1 MREKTTNTANRGNKK
16 KKHHQQTR
24 SQTSSSFFF
33 FSFVFVSLLVRE
45 HRQRIRS
52 LDYHQVALIQLI
64 SDTFPVAWRHGRPA
78 VWFRWAFPLVPIDS
92 RTIAVSRYQI
102 TVEKRWNIKLDVI
115 SNSCRNSYLHLRVP
129 VRDKNDSHKSLHCAK
144 RVCFLN
150 IWQLDCRDAQVAW
163 NAKEGSRAKD
173 QNRFKVLA
181 TAK

>member
-115 SNSCRNSYLHLRVP
+115 SNSCRNSYLHLHVFLFEIRMIP
-129 VRDKNDSHKSLHCAK
+129 I
-144 RVCFLN
+144 RVCIVLN
-150 IWQLDCRDAQVAW
+150 GFVSSTFGNLIVEMLRCKRGTQKKGVAQ
-163 NAKEGSRAKD
+163 KTKID
-173 QNRFKVLA
+173 LRF
-181 TAK
+181 

>member
-1 MREKTTNTANRGNKK
+1 MEYQVGCDF
-16 KKHHQQTR
+16 QQL
-24 SQTSSSFFF
+24 SKFVPSS
-33 FSFVFVSLLVRE
+33 
-45 HRQRIRS
+45 
-52 LDYHQVALIQLI
+52 A
-64 SDTFPVAWRHGRPA
+64 
-78 VWFRWAFPLVPIDS
+78 
-92 RTIAVSRYQI
+92 
-102 TVEKRWNIKLDVI
+102 
-115 SNSCRNSYLHLRVP
+115 RVP